1 MERRHDQG
9 HDERHHPDAEPD
21 LDDPRHRDARPDA
34 APRGRGGAQVRGR
47 GHGPP
52 RLVGET
58 SRVSQPRGNISPL
71 PSAPWRRP
79 PRHPAEPGGPQDT
92 GALDRFF
99 KISERGSTVSRELR
113 GGLVTFFTMAYI
125 VVLNPL
131 IIGTQADS
139 TGAFLGGGDID
150 EAKLHGRRRPPR
162 SSPAS

>member
-9 HDERHHPDAEPD
+9 HDQRHRPDADPD
-21 LDDPRHRDARPDA
+21 RDDPRHRDRDRPQLLG
-34 APRGRGGAQVRGR
+34 RGRFGSAHAASLDIPRFVTARK
-47 GHGPP
+47 HLATTVCAMATTSTAPP
-52 RLVGET
+52 R
-58 SRVSQPRGNISPL
+58 
-71 PSAPWRRP
+71 
-79 PRHPAEPGGPQDT
+79 PGGPQDT

-99 KISERGSTVSRELR
+99 SISERGSTVTRELR

-150 EAKLHGRRRPPR
+150 QAKLAWWPRPPP
-162 SSPAS
+162 SWPAS